1 MTTTTYPKPAAAR
14 KPMTA
19 FQSSR
24 ENIGI
29 FEVHTKHGEVFP
41 ASDIV
46 TASLTAHELRGKLYR
61 IHVAPNTPNGFRR
74 QLITPLA
81 LDIARDCAN
90 RVPRKNEPVLMCV
103 PVWR

>member
-1 MTTTTYPKPAAAR
+1 MTTTAYPKAAAAR

-29 FEVHTKHGEVFP
+29 FEVHANGDVFP
-41 ASDIV
+41 QSDIV
-46 TASLTAHELRGKLYR
+46 IASLTCHELRGKLYR
-61 IHVAPNTPNGFRR
+61 VHVAANTPNGFRR